1 MERFIVM
8 YTLEL
13 KLYNI
18 THIFVF
24 CGTLRNLSGNV
35 KYYYDNIG
43 T

>member
-13 KLYNI
+13 KLYI

-24 CGTLRNLSGNV
+24 CGTLRNLSENV

>member
-8 YTLEL
+8 YTLNL
-13 KLYNI
+13 NCILG